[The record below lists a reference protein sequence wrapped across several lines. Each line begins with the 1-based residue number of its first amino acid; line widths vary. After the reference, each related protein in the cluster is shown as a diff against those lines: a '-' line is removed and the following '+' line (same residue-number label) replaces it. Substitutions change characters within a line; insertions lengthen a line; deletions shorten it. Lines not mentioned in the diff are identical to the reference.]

1 VEVRCNNLGKR
12 FQFNWIIRQCNW
24 TFAPNI
30 VYGISGRNGS
40 GKSTIIRMIASQLS
54 PSKGKVEYTDMGEI
68 VNEDI
73 LYKSLSLVG
82 PYTSLIQEF
91 TLQEQYDFHFKFKQ
105 KLFEFNFDEFLN
117 ILEFDDYGDKMI
129 ETYSSGMH
137 QRLQLALSLLSKTSL
152 ILYDEPTS
160 FLDNDAKKWFYKLL
174 SKFKKDRT
182 VIIASNDVEDLNECD
197 IIYKISNLEAV
208 S

>member
-1 VEVRCNNLGKR
+1 
-12 FQFNWIIRQCNW
+12 
-24 TFAPNI
+24 
-30 VYGISGRNGS
+30 
-40 GKSTIIRMIASQLS
+40 
-54 PSKGKVEYTDMGEI
+54 
-68 VNEDI
+68 
-73 LYKSLSLVG
+73 
-82 PYTSLIQEF
+82 
-91 TLQEQYDFHFKFKQ
+91 
-105 KLFEFNFDEFLN
+105 
-117 ILEFDDYGDKMI
+117 MI

-182 VIIASNDVEDLNECD
+182 VIIASNDEGDLSECA
-197 IIYKISNLEAV
+197 IIYKIADLEAV